1 MYQASVLIIDDV
13 ADNFD
18 VIESI
23 LSNQDYQLH
32 FAANG
37 RDAIA
42 NLDTFQ
48 PDLILLDVMMPVMD
62 GYEVCERIKALPK
75 WQAVPII
82 MVTALNS
89 KEDIAKCLNAGAND
103 FVSKP
108 LNSLEFKA
116 RVRSMLRIKDQ
127 HDGLERAN
135 ALIHAQLEASLEGV
149 IAVDEQGR
157 LVAHNQ
163 KMCEI
168 CDLNT
173 IITNINHPYL
183 PLLPLLQAANSPQVI
198 TQILEETYDNPDQVI
213 HGELDVSERTY
224 EYFSSSVTS
233 PNGKFLG
240 FVWRFRDIT
249 DRKNYET
256 NLHDAK
262 EVAESTL
269 QVKSDFLAMMSHEI
283 RTPINGVL
291 GMTELLATT
300 SLDREQ
306 NKFVQSIQTSGEILL
321 TVINDILDFSKLE
334 SQKLLLEH
342 LPIDVYGIIADTC
355 ALLSKQAESKGI
367 RLYYQIDE
375 KTPAYILG
383 DPIRLRQILLNL
395 TSNAVKFTHAG
406 EVRLSV
412 SPSVSQPVSLQAK
425 NELNLLFEVQ
435 DSGIGLSPAQL
446 QKLFQPFTQASIA
459 TTRQYGGTGLG
470 LVICQKLVQMMGG
483 QIWAESVSNQG
494 STFFFVLPV
503 TVTAETPQAMTP
515 FEGRNMLRQANP
527 LSTELATKLPLNI
540 LVAEDNLINQELVLA
555 MLSKMGYAPMIVN
568 DGLEAIEALKN
579 NTFDIVF
586 LDVQMPRLNG
596 LETATY
602 IVQEW
607 VKISPELSINQ
618 LSPDQLSNN
627 QLRPILIAMT
637 ASAMQGDR
645 EMCLDAGMDDYI
657 SKPVSFNTLQRTI
670 ERWGNI
676 PKGIEIQQSKS
687 ELNTDFD
694 DHSLSEIEKVSQNLP
709 KRMIDVFLKE
719 ECPVLLAKLHQA
731 ILDQDAS
738 QIEYVSHTL
747 KGSSRMLG
755 AKAFSKVCFEL
766 EIAGRNHQLEGSDEL
781 MARIDQGFPS
791 VVAYLEAYLAKNF
804 S

>member
-32 FAANG
+32 YAANG

-62 GYEVCERIKALPK
+62 GYEACKQIKALPK

-82 MVTALNS
+82 MVTALDS

-103 FVSKP
+103 FISKP

-116 RVRSMLRIKDQ
+116 RVHSMLRIKEQ

-157 LVAHNQ
+157 LVAYNQ

-173 IITNINHPYL
+173 ITANPNQQD
-183 PLLPLLQAANSPQVI
+183 LPLLQLLQDANSPQVI
-198 TQILEETYDNPDQVI
+198 TQILEETYDDPDQVI
-213 HGELDVSERTY
+213 HGELVVSERTY

-256 NLHDAK
+256 NLNDAK
-262 EVAESTL
+262 EVAESAL

-300 SLDREQ
+300 SLDTEQ

-395 TSNAVKFTHAG
+395 ANNAVKFTRAG

-412 SPSVSQPVSLQAK
+412 SPSVSQPVSIHAE
-425 NELNLLFEVQ
+425 NEINLLFEVQ
-435 DSGIGLSPAQL
+435 DSGIGLSLAQL

-483 QIWAESVSNQG
+483 QIWAESVSDQG

-503 TVTAETPQAMTP
+503 TVTDETPLAMTP
-515 FEGRNMLRQANP
+515 FEGRNILSQANP

-607 VKISPELSINQ
+607 VSILPEQ

-657 SKPVSFNTLQRTI
+657 SKPVSFDTLQRTI
-670 ERWGNI
+670 ERWGNL
-676 PKGIEIQQSKS
+676 PKGIEIQQSES

-694 DHSLSEIEKVSQNLP
+694 DHSLSEIEKVSLNLP
-709 KRMIDVFLKE
+709 KRMINIFLKE
-719 ECPVLLAKLHQA
+719 ECPVLLTKLHQA

-747 KGSSRMLG
+747 KGSSRILG
-755 AKAFSKVCFEL
+755 AKAFSEVCSEL
-766 EIAGRNHQLEGSDEL
+766 EIAGRNHQLEGSEEL
-781 MARIDQGFPS
+781 IAKIDQGFPS
-791 VVAYLEAYLAKNF
+791 VVTYLEAYLAKN
-804 S
+804 SS

>member
-406 EVRLSV
+406 EVCLSV

-503 TVTAETPQAMTP
+503 TVTDETPQAMTP

-568 DGLEAIEALKN
+568 DGLEVIEALKN
-579 NTFDIVF
+579 NTFDVVF

-602 IVQEW
+602 IVQEG

>member
-32 FAANG
+32 YAANG
-37 RDAIA
+37 QDAIA
-42 NLDTFQ
+42 NLDIFQ
-48 PDLILLDVMMPVMD
+48 PDLILLDVMMPIMD
-62 GYEVCERIKALPK
+62 GYEVCERIKALSK

-103 FVSKP
+103 FISKP

-116 RVRSMLRIKDQ
+116 RVHSMLRIKEQ
-127 HDGLERAN
+127 HDRLERAN

-157 LVAHNQ
+157 LVVYNQ

-173 IITNINHPYL
+173 ITANINHQEL
-183 PLLPLLQAANSPQVI
+183 PLLPLLQAANPPQVI

-213 HGELDVSERTY
+213 YGELDVSKRTY
-224 EYFSSSVTS
+224 EYFSSFVTS

-300 SLDREQ
+300 SLDLEQ

-342 LPIDVYGIIADTC
+342 LPIDIYGIIADTC

-395 TSNAVKFTHAG
+395 ASNAVKFTHAG

-412 SPSVSQPVSLQAK
+412 SPSISPPVTQPVFLQAE

-446 QKLFQPFTQASIA
+446 LKLFQPFTQASIA

-483 QIWAESVSNQG
+483 QIWAESVANQG

-503 TVTAETPQAMTP
+503 TVTDETPQAMTP

-527 LSTELATKLPLNI
+527 LSTEIATKLPLNI

-568 DGLEAIEALKN
+568 DGLEAIAALKN

-607 VKISPELSINQ
+607 MKISPELS
-618 LSPDQLSNN
+618 SN

-676 PKGIEIQQSKS
+676 PKGIEVQQSESK
-687 ELNTDFD
+687 LNTDFD
-694 DHSLSEIEKVSQNLP
+694 DYSLSEIEKVSQNLP
-709 KRMIDVFLKE
+709 KRMINIFLKE

-731 ILDQDAS
+731 ILDQNAS

-755 AKAFSKVCFEL
+755 AKAFSEVCFEL
-766 EIAGRNHQLEGSDEL
+766 EIAGRNHQLEGNDEL
-781 MARIDQGFPS
+781 MTKIDQDFPS
-791 VVAYLEAYLAKNF
+791 VVAYLEAYLSKN
-804 S
+804 SS